1 MPSRNGLFE
10 SGPKQLLEH
19 MEMQCTSFFSFKCY
33 FILPISSIHVFVCLG
48 LLANFGVAGVPNFAS
63 IMLLDLDTSY

>member
-1 MPSRNGLFE
+1 
-10 SGPKQLLEH
+10 